1 MLGQFEY
8 GLMDVS
14 YFFCVFF
21 LGKVRNIG
29 IPLVKKTQFLSL
41 LPVSSPFTHY
51 PSRLYNLVA
60 YLVG

>member
-21 LGKVRNIG
+21 LGKIFNAS
-29 IPLVKKTQFLSL
+29 LSL
-41 LPVSSPFTHY
+41 LQEDTILVSFASF
-51 PSRLYNLVA
+51 
-60 YLVG
+60 